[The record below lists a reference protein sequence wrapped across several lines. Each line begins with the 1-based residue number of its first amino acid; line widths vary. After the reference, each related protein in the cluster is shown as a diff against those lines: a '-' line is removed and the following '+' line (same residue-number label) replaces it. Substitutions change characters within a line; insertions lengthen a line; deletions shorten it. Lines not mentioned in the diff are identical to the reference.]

1 MAGLRAMIKREIQKR
16 EEDGQQWPAFAFIV
30 NDDAPDLD
38 IDAAIEA
45 IIVRAG
51 DPSAPR
57 VTIKRRQQEAVVAAL
72 RAKYPRRWIIMNPII
87 RPSMSHADRPDVRW
101 KGDNLADA
109 QLARAAERISRLRNE
124 SR

>member
-1 MAGLRAMIKREIQKR
+1 MIRHEIAR
-16 EEDGQQWPAFAFIV
+16 RDEDGQQWPGFAFIV
-30 NDDAPDLD
+30 TDDAPDLD
-38 IDAAIEA
+38 IDAAIDT
-45 IIVRAG
+45 IVARAA

-57 VTIKRRQQEAVVAAL
+57 VTINRGQQEAVVEAL

-101 KGDNLADA
+101 EGGDTADA
-109 QLARAAERISRLRNE
+109 QLARAAERISRLRDE